1 MAAERQK
8 PARLDW
14 RKPGAGWGAA
24 AFALGGPLN
33 PFALGVIVLALLGRA
48 SFPSAASVY
57 VLAATPASVA
67 MLVAIVSWL
76 APSPSMAR
84 TAQALGLCVVAVS
97 AGLAISAGLTLGSGS
112 GSIAAASTDDRI
124 NLGLAV
130 LMLSLL
136 AGAAIA
142 LSAGLIFRRIALRH
156 RRTRKTSHSQAIQ
169 PREVGSA

>member
-14 RKPGAGWGAA
+14 RKPGAGWGVA

-33 PFALGVIVLALLGRA
+33 PFALGVFVIALLGRA
-48 SFPSAASVY
+48 SFSSAASVY

-67 MLVAIVSWL
+67 MLVAIASWL
-76 APSPSMAR
+76 APLPSMAR

-97 AGLAISAGLTLGSGS
+97 AGLAISAGLTLGSDGVPS
-112 GSIAAASTDDRI
+112 ASIDDRI

-142 LSAGLIFRRIALRH
+142 LSAAFIFRRIALRH
-156 RRTRKTSHSQAIQ
+156 TRKRSASHSRAAQ

>member
-14 RKPGAGWGAA
+14 RRPGAGWGAA

-33 PFALGVIVLALLGRA
+33 PFALGVFGLALLTRA

-76 APSPSMAR
+76 APSPSMTR
-84 TAQALGLCVVAVS
+84 TAQALGLCVAAVS
-97 AGLAISAGLTLGSGS
+97 VGLAISAGLTLGSD
-112 GSIAAASTDDRI
+112 SITAASIDDRI

-142 LSAGLIFRRIALRH
+142 LSAAFIFRRIALRH
-156 RRTRKTSHSQAIQ
+156 RRQRKTSHSPVVQ